1 MILYHGTNA
10 DFDRI
15 SLAIGLR
22 YKDFGRGFYA
32 TPDRKT
38 AVRMAQ
44 KKARL
49 FGGTPTLITYE
60 LDEAALPSNLKIKR
74 FPETATVE
82 WFLFVDAN
90 RDRKN
95 DKPIHDYDIVIGPI
109 ANDGVVLQLTN
120 YREGY
125 LLARRGCPPASRPL
139 PGPAVLLRNRACPTL
154 TPQNQR
160 RNRMKQPT
168 HHQIANYLTDY
179 ALSELVK
186 YVMEDTGC
194 SIEAAMERVYNS
206 PLMTALQD
214 EEGELYVQSP
224 AYLYEQMKKQ
234 AAEDI
239 AGR

>member
-15 SLAIGLR
+15 SLAVGLR

-60 LDEAALPSNLKIKR
+60 LDEAVLPSNLKIKR

-120 YREGY
+120 YREGIYSPEEAARLLQDRY
-125 LLARRGCPPASRPL
+125 LDQQYYFGTERALR
-139 PGPAVLLRNRACPTL
+139 LLRKTNVET
-154 TPQNQR
+154 
-160 RNRMKQPT
+160 
-168 HHQIANYLTDY
+168 
-179 ALSELVK
+179 V
-186 YVMEDTGC
+186 
-194 SIEAAMERVYNS
+194 
-206 PLMTALQD
+206 
-214 EEGELYVQSP
+214 
-224 AYLYEQMKKQ
+224 
-234 AAEDI
+234 
-239 AGR
+239 